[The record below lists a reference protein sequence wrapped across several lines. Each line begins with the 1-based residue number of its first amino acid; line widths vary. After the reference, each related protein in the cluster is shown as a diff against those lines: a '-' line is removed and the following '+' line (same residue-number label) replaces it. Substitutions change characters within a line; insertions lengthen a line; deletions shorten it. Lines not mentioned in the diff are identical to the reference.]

1 MGKFI
6 KGEVVIIPFPFS
18 DLSGSKKRPAFVM
31 VDLEGDDIVL
41 CQITSHFSKD
51 RHAIPIKNE
60 DFQKGNLINDVSY
73 IRPNRIFTA
82 DKKIIVRSTGI
93 LQEAKT
99 KEVSDKVIKL
109 LS

>member
-1 MGKFI
+1 MGQFI

-18 DLSGSKKRPAFVM
+18 DLSGSKRRPTFVM

-41 CQITSHFSKD
+41 CQIISHFSKD
-51 RHAIPIKNE
+51 RYAIPIKNE

-93 LQEAKT
+93 LQESKT
-99 KEVSDKVIKL
+99 KEVSDIVIKL